1 MTDRLTDR
9 LNQILPTITSDAF
22 LRGKGLGN
30 EIAFYIFDYPPEAEL
45 RVREHLQF
53 VLEHLH
59 RTRPGLRVCHVHLL
73 DFVLTY
79 LRQQDLLDKAMAM
92 QQTRGDAFILKQL
105 APLLHPNNIAP
116 VFAEVAQPGQKD
128 LVLVSG
134 VGSVYPL
141 LRVHTLLNNLHAVMG
156 QTPLVLFYP
165 GRYDG
170 QALRLFGK
178 LKNDNYYRA
187 FKLVP

>member
-1 MTDRLTDR
+1 MTDGLTDR
-9 LNQILPTITSDAF
+9 LNQVLPTITSDAF

-53 VLEHLH
+53 VLEHLP
-59 RTRPGLRVCHVHLL
+59 RTRPGVRVCHVHLL

-79 LRQQDLLDKAMAM
+79 LRQRHLLDKAMAM
-92 QQTRGDAFILKQL
+92 QQTKSDAFILRQL
-105 APLLHPNNIAP
+105 APILHPNRIAP
-116 VFAEVAQPGQKD
+116 VFAEVAQPDQHD

>member
-1 MTDRLTDR
+1 MNDGFTDR
-9 LNQILPTITSDAF
+9 LNQILPTITSETF

-45 RVREHLQF
+45 RVREHMHFL
-53 VLEHLH
+53 LDHLPK
-59 RTRPGLRVCHVHLL
+59 TKPGVRVSHVHLL

-79 LRQQDLLDKAMAM
+79 LRQRHLLDKAIAM
-92 QQTRGDAFILKQL
+92 QQTKGDAFVLKQL
-105 APLLHPNNIAP
+105 ATILHPNKIAP
-116 VFAEVAQPGQKD
+116 VFAEVAQPDQHD

-178 LKNDNYYRA
+178 LQNNNYYRA

>member
-1 MTDRLTDR
+1 MSDLLTDR
-9 LNQILPTITSDAF
+9 LNQILPKITSDDF

-45 RVREHLQF
+45 RIREHITFLLDHIPKQ
-53 VLEHLH
+53 
-59 RTRPGLRVCHVHLL
+59 RPGLRVVHVNLF
-73 DFVLTY
+73 DFVIEH
-79 LRQQDLLDKAMAM
+79 LRQRKLLDKAIEM
-92 QQTRGDAFILKQL
+92 QKTKGDAFVLKQL
-105 APLLHPNNIAP
+105 STLLHPNKIAP
-116 VFAEVAQPGQKD
+116 LFAEVTQPNQHD

-134 VGSVYPL
+134 VGSVYPM
-141 LRVHTLLNNLHAVMG
+141 LRVHSLLNNLHAVMG

-178 LKNDNYYRA
+178 LQNNHYYRA
-187 FKLVP
+187 FTLVP

>member
-1 MTDRLTDR
+1 MTDGLTDR

-30 EIAFYIFDYPPEAEL
+30 EIAFYIFDYAPEAEL

-53 VLEHLH
+53 VLEHLP

-73 DFVLTY
+73 DFVLMY
-79 LRQQDLLDKAMAM
+79 LRQRHLLDKAMAM
-92 QQTRGDAFILKQL
+92 QQTKGDAFILRQL
-105 APLLHPNNIAP
+105 ATILHPNKIAP
-116 VFAEVAQPGQKD
+116 VFAEVAQPDQHD

>member
-1 MTDRLTDR
+1 MSDLLTDR
-9 LNQILPTITSDAF
+9 LNQILPKITSDDF

-45 RVREHLQF
+45 RIREHITFLLDHIPKQ
-53 VLEHLH
+53 
-59 RTRPGLRVCHVHLL
+59 RPGLRVVHVNLF
-73 DFVLTY
+73 DFVIEH
-79 LRQQDLLDKAMAM
+79 LRQRKLLDKAIEM
-92 QQTRGDAFILKQL
+92 QKTKGDAFVLKQL
-105 APLLHPNNIAP
+105 STLLHPNKIAP
-116 VFAEVAQPGQKD
+116 LFAEVTQPNQHD

-134 VGSVYPL
+134 VGSVYPM
-141 LRVHTLLNNLHAVMG
+141 LRVHSLLNNLHAVMG

-178 LKNDNYYRA
+178 LQNHNYYRA
-187 FKLVP
+187 FTLVP

>member
-1 MTDRLTDR
+1 MNDGLTDR
-9 LNQILPTITSDAF
+9 LNQILPTITSETF

-45 RVREHLQF
+45 RVREHIQF
-53 VLEHLH
+53 LREHMPKH
-59 RTRPGLRVCHVHLL
+59 KPGVRVQHVNLL

-79 LRQQDLLDKAMAM
+79 LRQRHLLDKAMVM
-92 QQTRGDAFILKQL
+92 QKTKGDAFILKQL
-105 APLLHPNNIAP
+105 ATILHPDKIAP
-116 VFAEVAQPGQKD
+116 VFAEVAQPDQHD

-165 GRYDG
+165 GRYDR
-170 QALRLFGK
+170 QALQLFGT
-178 LKNDNYYRA
+178 LTNDNYYRA